1 MVKTNWFTAFPV
13 SMNISYGVKYASLNK
28 FEASTGH
35 IDKNS
40 INEHIHNMNIFLELY
55 VSDL

>member
-28 FEASTGH
+28 FEASIGH

-40 INEHIHNMNIFLELY
+40 IQRTRTQCEHFFG
-55 VSDL
+55 VVCV